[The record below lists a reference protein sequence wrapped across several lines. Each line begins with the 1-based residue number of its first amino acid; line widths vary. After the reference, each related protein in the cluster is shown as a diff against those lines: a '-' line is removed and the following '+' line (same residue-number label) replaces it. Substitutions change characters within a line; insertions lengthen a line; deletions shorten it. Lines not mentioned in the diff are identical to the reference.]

1 MERGVSAHVTLRCG
15 VGVLAILVLAT
26 LFSGRPAW
34 GRAGGG
40 GGYSSSSSSASS
52 SYSSSSYSSSS
63 YSSSGYSSSGYSS
76 SGYSSGSSGSNSG
89 LPPGEFAAVMSGCV
103 LVAVVLILPF
113 YVRSAWRDVRQRMNA
128 VKARNH
134 ARENWHRQVVNQI
147 QRRDPAFDVN
157 RFVDHFKVAFVHIQ
171 QAWMQQNMSS
181 VMHFVT
187 DGIYE
192 KFMVQF
198 AEQQRQG
205 FREQLTQIR
214 VSETRLAWFGASGPF
229 EVLCVA
235 VQASM
240 VDQRVDLKSGRR
252 LQGIATTQ
260 SFAEI
265 WSFVRCRG
273 TQTKADRSLLAGRC
287 PNCGSPV
294 ELNQFG
300 HCQACG
306 SVLRSGAYD
315 WVLSEITQAC
325 EWREGISDAVVEVAR
340 DYRQR
345 YDSRFSAQQLEDRA
359 AVILARKGLAD
370 LSGNLN
376 ALRKVASPEFCRVYQ
391 GLLEEQFIG
400 DISVGSLDLLG
411 ILTERQ
417 SHYALLEVRWAGRV
431 FVRSAAGA
439 LSSGKE
445 WKRAQSVMVLRR
457 AAGVTSNVSAA
468 LQSAHCPSCGA
479 AEEDLTVDACP
490 FCDAVANTGQY
501 DWVLEAFVARESLAG
516 RNWRGR
522 LGKTGW
528 TTESASGAP
537 GGGEL
542 AQPDSPVYWAPQAI
556 SDSECLMWL
565 TGVFAD
571 DGRLD
576 AQERQVIA
584 QLAAKNAIADRIV
597 QQWFVE
603 IQDGEFARPAM
614 PGETRQ
620 QDWLDQLV
628 GVCLADGALAP
639 DERSVLQQ
647 LTRQL
652 GMSRNQLRLLI
663 AKRYVEP
670 RREA

>member
-1 MERGVSAHVTLRCG
+1 MNAMTRWPNHTVVFFLTFVV
-15 VGVLAILVLAT
+15 VGTQVPA
-26 LFSGRPAW
+26 RPAW

-40 GGYSSSSSSASS
+40 GGYSSSSSSGSS

-63 YSSSGYSSSGYSS
+63 YSSSS
-76 SGYSSGSSGSNSG
+76 YSSGSSGSNSG
-89 LPPGEFAAVMSGCV
+89 APPSGVALVLASCFLIVGFLSLP
-103 LVAVVLILPF
+103 LVATPL
-113 YVRSAWRDVRQRMNA
+113 WRGFRQHANA
-128 VKARNH
+128 GKAREH
-134 ARENWHRQVVNQI
+134 ARESWHRQVVNQI
-147 QRRDPAFDVN
+147 QRLDPAFDVT
-157 RFVDHFKVAFVHIQ
+157 RFVNHFKTAFVHIQ
-171 QAWMQQNMSS
+171 QAWMQQNMCS

-214 VSETRLAWFGASGPF
+214 VFEARLAWFGSSGPF

-235 VQASM
+235 VRASM
-240 VDQRVDLKSGRR
+240 VDQRVDLKSGRP
-252 LQGIATTQ
+252 LNGSAAAQ

-273 TQTKADRSLLAGRC
+273 TQTKVDRSLLAGRC
-287 PNCGSPV
+287 PNCSSSV

-325 EWREGISDAVVEVAR
+325 EWREGVPESVVAAAR

-345 YDSRFSAQQLEDRA
+345 YDSSFSAQQLEDRA
-359 AVILARKGLAD
+359 SVILARKGLAD

-376 ALRKVASPEFCRVYQ
+376 ALRKMASPEFCRVYQ
-391 GLLEEQFIG
+391 GLLEETFIG

-411 ILTERQ
+411 VLVERR
-417 SHYALLEVRWAGRV
+417 SHYAVLEVRWAGRV
-431 FVRSAAGA
+431 FVRSATGA
-439 LSSGKE
+439 LSSGQE

-457 AAGVTSNVSAA
+457 AAGVPSNVSAA

-501 DWVLEAFVARESLAG
+501 DWVLEAFVGRKSIAG
-516 RNWRGR
+516 RDWLGR
-522 LGKTGW
+522 LKRSDAS
-528 TTESASGAP
+528 TERALGAP
-537 GGGEL
+537 VEGEL
-542 AQPDSPVYWAPQAI
+542 VQPDSPIYWAPQAI

-565 TGVFAD
+565 MGVFAE

-576 AQERQVIA
+576 DQERRVIV
-584 QLAAKNAIADRIV
+584 QLAAKNGIADRLV

-603 IQDGEFARPAM
+603 IQAGEFARPAM
-614 PGETRQ
+614 PGEVVQ
-620 QDWLDQLV
+620 QAWLDQLV
-628 GVCLADGALAP
+628 GVSLADGTLTS
-639 DERSVLQQ
+639 DERRVLQQ
-647 LTRQL
+647 LARQL

-663 AKRYVEP
+663 DKRYVELS
-670 RREA
+670 RKA